1 MAGVVGLRC
10 ANPTYPTRPRIE
22 VRGRP
27 KASSPLL
34 IVGLRF
40 ANPTYPQPTYGNS
53 DRHIGLSLH

>member
-1 MAGVVGLRC
+1 MRMPL
-10 ANPTYPTRPRIE
+10 PR
-22 VRGRP
+22 VKARGMP